1 MNEHFFVV
9 TKYKNITHDYVRTLL
24 EGKAKCKLGELSELE
39 EIKSRWIWLEII
51 ESYRE
56 SLETIESHSNSP

>member
-1 MNEHFFVV
+1 MIMWEHCKRE
-9 TKYKNITHDYVRTLL
+9 T
-24 EGKAKCKLGELSELE
+24 AKCELGELSELE
-39 EIKSRWIWLEII
+39 EMKSHWIWLEII